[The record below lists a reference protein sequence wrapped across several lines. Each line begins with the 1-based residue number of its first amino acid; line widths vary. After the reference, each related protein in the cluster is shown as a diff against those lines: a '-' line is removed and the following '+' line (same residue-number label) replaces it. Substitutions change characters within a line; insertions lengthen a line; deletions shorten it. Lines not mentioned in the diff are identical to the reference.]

1 MVGPTARI
9 TPTRLP
15 WWWPMLAAW
24 LLMALWSPAFAG
36 EIDPHYAMATPAA
49 SEDSG
54 EPLRIG
60 GWQLLT
66 VPQMWSAVRQRSGSG
81 APRLLPLAVMPTQ
94 RGAWMLG
101 FSASRSGGGPR
112 VELRFTM
119 PLDGG
124 RLVLPHERTGD

>member
-1 MVGPTARI
+1 MFAPTART

-15 WWWPMLAAW
+15 WWWPLLAVW

-36 EIDPHYAMATPAA
+36 TVEAQLRAPE
-49 SEDSG
+49 SL
-54 EPLRIG
+54 EPDMPMRIG
-60 GWQLLT
+60 SWQMLT
-66 VPQMWSAVRQRSGSG
+66 MPQMWRAVQERSGSG

-101 FSASRSGGGPR
+101 FSAARSGGGAR
-112 VELRFTM
+112 LELRFTM

-124 RLVLPHERTGD
+124 RLVLPHERDAD